1 LKLFF
6 KSFSLQNSCFKGN
19 LIQSLI
25 VKVELWGFWCHC
37 VWCRAGYVVGAI
49 GMVAVIN
56 IDIILR
62 EAFVFMLLFFCLF
75 LNVVSVFLSICHLFL
90 L

>member
-1 LKLFF
+1 
-6 KSFSLQNSCFKGN
+6 
-19 LIQSLI
+19 
-25 VKVELWGFWCHC
+25 
-37 VWCRAGYVVGAI
+37 VVGAI